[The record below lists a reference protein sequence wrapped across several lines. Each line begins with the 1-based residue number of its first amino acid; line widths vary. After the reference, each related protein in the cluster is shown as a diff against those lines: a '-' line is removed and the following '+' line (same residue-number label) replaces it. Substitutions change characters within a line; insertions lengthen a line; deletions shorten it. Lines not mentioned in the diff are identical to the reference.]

1 MRCIID
7 PKKAI
12 LCGFASFVFLFL
24 SILSLQYEKLVLGLV
39 YLVLS
44 IVYLYFTFRSAVLLE
59 MDDRGLRDRFL
70 WFTFNE
76 LPWINV
82 REVGIAN
89 LKVLKNAEKKKLGEL
104 YIYFS
109 DEQMGDEER
118 LRMCLH
124 WPPKDKRYMRFS
136 QKRIKAIQKYWEKK
150 PVFAWI
156 DEEAFLD
163 KYYKY

>member
-7 PKKAI
+7 PKKPYCVV
-12 LCGFASFVFLFL
+12 LLRLF
-24 SILSLQYEKLVLGLV
+24 SCFFPYCPCSMKKLVLGLV

-59 MDDRGLRDRFL
+59 MDDRGLQGQVFVAHIQRTSLDKCG
-70 WFTFNE
+70 
-76 LPWINV
+76 
-82 REVGIAN
+82 EVGIAN

-118 LRMCLH
+118 LL
-124 WPPKDKRYMRFS
+124 YVS
-136 QKRIKAIQKYWEKK
+136 SLAT
-150 PVFAWI
+150 
-156 DEEAFLD
+156 
-163 KYYKY
+163 